1 MKDDGPQTSDS
12 SVQCWLWH
20 RADRPPVRT
29 CLLWGRSASAV
40 FRGTGIGLLVLGCLS
55 TEPPLT
61 ISTFHVFWYIY
72 LFPEFTIMRSLSILC
87 LLGQACQWQPPYT
100 RTSLYTVLPKLPLQ
114 VCSSH
119 YVTLRFV
126 FLFIWL
132 LHSISGYFQG
142 CFLSCYFAIFPHL
155 FRLKYSIY
163 DKKKKKK
170 EVLFTCKTPWILNT
184 THMVAGGSYLPK
196 RVLNVHKY
204 VLVFLLRAP
213 ARTLLKHQV

>member
-29 CLLWGRSASAV
+29 CLLWGRSARAV

-87 LLGQACQWQPPYT
+87 LLGQACQWQPTYT

-126 FLFIWL
+126 FLFVWL

-170 EVLFTCKTPWILNT
+170 KFYLLVKHLGYWIQPIWWLEETISQRGCWMCTNMCLF
-184 THMVAGGSYLPK
+184 
-196 RVLNVHKY
+196 
-204 VLVFLLRAP
+204 FLLRAP